1 MKNIRNRKIYIKNKI
16 NTISM
21 KLKEKFKLL
30 MKSVF
35 VQFGSAMTDKNI
47 ALIWDGDEDIKVG
60 DNVYQEVENENDE
73 IDYIAVDAGEYILM
87 DGRTVVVD
95 EESKVA
101 EIREKEEEK
110 PAEPETP
117 ETPAAM
123 AETPAAPE
131 QPADPTT
138 EEIVTTDEEPFNAE
152 KAYAEL
158 KSMYDALKGEV
169 EVLKEQ
175 LGKLLAVPADE
186 DAFKAAK
193 KNETAEQKQFMC
205 KVAHK

>member
-1 MKNIRNRKIYIKNKI
+1 
-16 NTISM
+16 M

-60 DNVYQEVENENDE
+60 DNVYQEVEKENDV
-73 IDYIAVDAGEYILM
+73 IDYIAVDAGEYVLM

-110 PAEPETP
+110 PAEPENP
-117 ETPAAM
+117 ETPAQM
-123 AETPAAPE
+123 EETPAAPE
-131 QPADPTT
+131 APADPTT
-138 EEIVTTDEEPFNAE
+138 EEIITEPEEPFDAE

-158 KSMYDALKGEV
+158 KSMCDALKGEV

>member
-1 MKNIRNRKIYIKNKI
+1 
-16 NTISM
+16 M

-60 DNVYQEVENENDE
+60 DNVYQEVEKENDV
-73 IDYIAVDAGEYILM
+73 IDYIAVDAGEYVLM

-110 PAEPETP
+110 PENP
-117 ETPAAM
+117 ETPAQM
-123 AETPAAPE
+123 AEEAPAAPE
-131 QPADPTT
+131 APADPTT
-138 EEIVTTDEEPFNAE
+138 EEIITEPEEPFDAE
-152 KAYAEL
+152 KAYTEL
-158 KSMYDALKGEV
+158 KSMYETLKGEV
-169 EVLKEQ
+169 EALKEQ
-175 LGKLLAVPADE
+175 LGKLLEVPVEE
-186 DAFKAAK
+186 DAFSAAK
-193 KNETAEQKQFMC
+193 KNKEAEQKQFMC
-205 KVAHK
+205 KAAHK

>member
-1 MKNIRNRKIYIKNKI
+1 
-16 NTISM
+16 M

-60 DNVYQEVENENDE
+60 DNVYQEVEKENDV
-73 IDYIAVDAGEYILM
+73 IDYIAVDAGEYVLM

-117 ETPAAM
+117 AQME
-123 AETPAAPE
+123 ETPAAPE
-131 QPADPTT
+131 APADPTT
-138 EEIVTTDEEPFNAE
+138 EEIITEPEEPFDAE

-158 KSMYDALKGEV
+158 KSMYDGLKGEV

-175 LGKLLAVPADE
+175 LGKLLEVPAEE
-186 DAFKAAK
+186 DAFSAAK
-193 KNETAEQKQFMC
+193 KNKEVEQKQFIC
-205 KVAHK
+205 KAAHK

>member
-1 MKNIRNRKIYIKNKI
+1 MKNIRNRKIYIKIKI
-16 NTISM
+16 ILISM

-35 VQFGSAMTDKNI
+35 VQFGSAMTDKGINI
-47 ALIWDGDEDIKVG
+47 IWDGDEDIKVG
-60 DNVYQEVENENDE
+60 DNVYQETEDDNGE
-73 IDYIAVDAGEYILM
+73 INYIAVDAGEYVLE

-101 EIREKEEEK
+101 EIREKVDEK
-110 PAEPETP
+110 PAEE
-117 ETPAAM
+117 PAEEPAQM
-123 AETPAAPE
+123 EETPAAPE
-131 QPADPTT
+131 APADPTT
-138 EEIVTTDEEPFNAE
+138 EEVVTTDEEPFDAE

-158 KSMYDALKGEV
+158 KGMYEALRGEV

-175 LGKLLAVPADE
+175 LGKLLEVPADE